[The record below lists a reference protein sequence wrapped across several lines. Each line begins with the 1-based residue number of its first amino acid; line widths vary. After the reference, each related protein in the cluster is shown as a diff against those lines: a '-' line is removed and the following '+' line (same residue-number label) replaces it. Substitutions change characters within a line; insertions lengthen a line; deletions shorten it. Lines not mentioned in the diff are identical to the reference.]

1 MEEKPPDAVEPR
13 PTLSVTLPAAPSMKR
28 AGGAAALLHG
38 LHLLLCVFSNAVY
51 VSNEPGDDVLYPGQG
66 YVFSI
71 TDKGKPNVMQRQ
83 GSFVV
88 TIQAA
93 LLFGFV
99 VSLHALMLEYWSL
112 EKQQNR
118 RSHTPACTRSWCRS
132 LLRPER
138 HLNAIDTSDIVPCSA
153 HGCSSP
159 CWRWLLP
166 APSSSPARGAGDG
179 RGPLLE
185 AAIPVGTRD

>member
-71 TDKGKPNVMQRQ
+71 TDKGKPNAV
-83 GSFVV
+83 SYTHLTLP
-88 TIQAA
+88 TI
-93 LLFGFV
+93 
-99 VSLHALMLEYWSL
+99 
-112 EKQQNR
+112 
-118 RSHTPACTRSWCRS
+118 
-132 LLRPER
+132 
-138 HLNAIDTSDIVPCSA
+138 CS
-153 HGCSSP
+153 
-159 CWRWLLP
+159 
-166 APSSSPARGAGDG
+166 
-179 RGPLLE
+179 
-185 AAIPVGTRD
+185 V